1 MRDRHG
7 DSGDSVDSASE
18 RYTRPPPPTGQRLDA
33 SDGGRDAHV
42 RRARPRYLAGVI
54 AGVLAGTTM
63 SMAMML
69 LALFRG
75 ESVWMLPNLIAA
87 MWLGPNVAT
96 GALGLPTAVGLLTHE
111 ATSALMG
118 IVAVPFV
125 ARLSFKRTLLVSLAY
140 ALASYPLVFSLVI
153 SWANP
158 LMFQR
163 TSMIQMTWG
172 HLLFGAVF
180 GAAYAWLAGRA
191 TE

>member
-1 MRDRHG
+1 MRPEP
-7 DSGDSVDSASE
+7 AAE
-18 RYTRPPPPTGQRLDA
+18 QRLDGE
-33 SDGGRDAHV
+33 DGVRDSGA
-42 RRARPRYLAGVI
+42 RRAHRRYGSGIVAGVI
-54 AGVLAGTTM
+54 AGTAM

-69 LALFRG
+69 LAVLRG

-87 MWLGPNVAT
+87 MWFGQSVAT
-96 GALGLPTAVGLLTHE
+96 DALGLPTVVGFLTHE

-125 ARLSFKRTLLVSLAY
+125 ARLSSGLTLLASLAY

-163 TSMIQMTWG
+163 ASMIQMTWG
-172 HLLFGAVF
+172 HLLFGTVF
-180 GAAYAWLAGRA
+180 GAAYVWLAGRVA
-191 TE
+191 R

>member
-1 MRDRHG
+1 MRDQH
-7 DSGDSVDSASE
+7 SDSVDSAID
-18 RYTRPPPPTGQRLDA
+18 RYMRPLPPTGQRFDA
-33 SDGGRDAHV
+33 SDAGRDADV
-42 RRARPRYLAGVI
+42 RRGRPRYLAGVI

-75 ESVWMLPNLIAA
+75 ESVWMLPNLIAV
-87 MWLGPNVAT
+87 MWLGPDVAT
-96 GALGLPTAVGLLTHE
+96 GALGLPTVVGLLTHE

-118 IVAVPFV
+118 VAAVPFV
-125 ARLSFKRTLLVSLAY
+125 ARLSFRRTLLVSLAY

-158 LMFQR
+158 LMFLR
-163 TSMIQMTWG
+163 TSMVQMTWG

-180 GAAYAWLAGRA
+180 GAAYTRLAGRA
-191 TE
+191 AA

>member
-1 MRDRHG
+1 MRLEPAGAQRPYGEDVAGNTNPRH
-7 DSGDSVDSASE
+7 
-18 RYTRPPPPTGQRLDA
+18 
-33 SDGGRDAHV
+33 
-42 RRARPRYLAGVI
+42 ARPRYGAAVVAGVI
-54 AGVLAGTTM
+54 AGTAM

-75 ESVWMLPNLIAA
+75 ESVWMLPNLIAV

-96 GALGLPTAVGLLTHE
+96 DALGLPTVVGFLTHE

-118 IVAVPFV
+118 VVAVPFV
-125 ARLSFKRTLLVSLAY
+125 ARLSTGRTLLASLAY

-163 TSMIQMTWG
+163 ASMIQMTWG
-172 HLLFGAVF
+172 HLLFGTVF
-180 GAAYAWLAGRA
+180 GAAYVWFAGRVA
-191 TE
+191 R